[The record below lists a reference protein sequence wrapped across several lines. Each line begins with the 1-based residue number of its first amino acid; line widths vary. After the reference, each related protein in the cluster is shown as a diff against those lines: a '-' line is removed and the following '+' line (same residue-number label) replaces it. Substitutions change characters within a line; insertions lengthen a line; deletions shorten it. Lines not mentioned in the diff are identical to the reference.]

1 MSKYRKI
8 FSGIPTHL
16 ILIFFAIVALIP
28 IWIIFIS
35 SIKPHV
41 EVYKNQIA
49 LPNKMQLQFYHIFIT
64 QGYYKNF
71 LQSFYFASLTTI
83 ISVIIS
89 ILAAYAFAIKVFF
102 GKTILFIFVLAGLM
116 ISEISIIVPVY
127 LMINDLNLKNTLLG
141 IVIPQVALGL
151 SFGIF
156 LLTTFFKEVPKELI
170 EASIIDGCN
179 DKTILYNVMLPLSL
193 PSIKALAIIEFL
205 WAWNSF
211 FFPLVLVQDT
221 NVMPMSVRI
230 IDFMGR
236 YLFNYGGIA
245 TVCILMFIP
254 IFVLYLISQSS
265 FHRGITLGGL
275 KG

>member
-1 MSKYRKI
+1 M
-8 FSGIPTHL
+8 P
-16 ILIFFAIVALIP
+16 
-28 IWIIFIS
+28 
-35 SIKPHV
+35 
-41 EVYKNQIA
+41 
-49 LPNKMQLQFYHIFIT
+49 
-64 QGYYKNF
+64 

-89 ILAAYAFAIKVFF
+89 IFAAYAFAIKVFF
-102 GKTILFIFVLAGLM
+102 GKTTLFIFVLAGLM

-127 LMINDLNLKNTLLG
+127 LNLKNTLIG

-179 DKTILYNVMLPLSL
+179 DKTILYNVILPLSL